1 MKTGLNASEIK
12 DLMETLYGIY
22 DKLRELTCKLE
33 YSQEY
38 RELDYVASV
47 IFSEYT
53 RLANRQVDE
62 E

>member
-1 MKTGLNASEIK
+1 MKTELSAGEIK
-12 DLMETLYGIY
+12 ELMEILYTTY
-22 DKLRELTCKLE
+22 DKLRDATCKLE

-62 E
+62 D